1 MELLATSNI
10 ANKIRN
16 TRLPRTK
23 PLMPLFEVISNS
35 IHSIE
40 EAIQAELLEAG
51 KGQIVIK
58 CIRNGSNGTLSKNV
72 GLLMFSKQT
81 DFDAGRVRAR
91 RYRNRRI
98 GEFLKELRL
107 TEGRGTGI
115 PTIVKSL
122 ADNGSPAPIFDANEP
137 ERTHFI
143 VEIPKH
149 SAFETFSSFDG
160 QSNDQV
166 SDQVSDQVIS
176 LIQFCKAPKS
186 RQEILAFLGL
196 ANHSV
201 NFKRHVEPLIELN
214 YLDYTIKE
222 NLRDR
227 NQKYATTDLGKS
239 VLIKTERPSK
249 RPSND

>member
-1 MELLATSNI
+1 MSILINIEELLSGAVV
-10 ANKIRN
+10 
-16 TRLPRTK
+16 
-23 PLMPLFEVISNS
+23 E
-35 IHSIE
+35 
-40 EAIQAELLEAG
+40 
-51 KGQIVIK
+51 
-58 CIRNGSNGTLSKNV
+58 GSV
-72 GLLMFSKQT
+72 C
-81 DFDAGRVRAR
+81 A
-91 RYRNRRI
+91 
-98 GEFLKELRL
+98 
-107 TEGRGTGI
+107 
-115 PTIVKSL
+115 L

-149 SAFETFSSFDG
+149 KAFETFSSFDG
-160 QSNDQV
+160 QSNDQGSDHVSDHV

-176 LIQFCKAPKS
+176 LIQFCKVPKS

-196 ANHSV
+196 TNHSV

-239 VLIKTERPSK
+239 ILIKTERPSK